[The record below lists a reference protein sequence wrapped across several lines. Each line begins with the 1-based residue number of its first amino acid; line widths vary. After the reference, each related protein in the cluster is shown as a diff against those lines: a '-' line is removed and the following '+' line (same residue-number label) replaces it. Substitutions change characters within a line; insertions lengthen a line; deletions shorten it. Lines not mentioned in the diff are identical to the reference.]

1 MAPTVLVALISSGQE
16 PVVPAA
22 GVPEIVAVPL
32 PLSVKLTPAGR
43 APVSV
48 SVAVNEP
55 VVVTENEPA
64 APTVNAVE
72 ATLVIAGS

>member
-1 MAPTVLVALISSGQE
+1 
-16 PVVPAA
+16 
-22 GVPEIVAVPL
+22 VAVPL